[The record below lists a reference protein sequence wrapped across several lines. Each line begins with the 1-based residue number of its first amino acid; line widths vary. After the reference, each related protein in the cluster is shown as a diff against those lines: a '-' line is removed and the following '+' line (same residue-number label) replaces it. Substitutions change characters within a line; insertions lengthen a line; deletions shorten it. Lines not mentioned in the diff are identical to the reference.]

1 MLSKPHKAIPLL
13 LAALSLTACS
23 TQAPYQ
29 RPALALPAAW
39 ANAAPETRAGA
50 GAAASATP
58 TPDAGAD
65 NISWWTQLHDPA
77 INALNDAAYADQPT
91 LAQAVARIDEARAT
105 LGVNQAQQLPQARAT
120 GSATRASSQNI
131 ASVNPPYTLLSNS
144 ASIGPS
150 LSWELDLW
158 GRLRESTEAAR
169 RRLDARDADA
179 QGARLS
185 LAAQIADGVLTLRA
199 CNYSLQ
205 VRDEDIASRDME
217 LDLMRRRLAVGNV
230 APVDEANANS
240 NLANARTNR
249 ISQQEQCTRTIDAL
263 VALSGLDAAS
273 VHDWVARPLPRSASQ
288 TIAAADTVMLMPS
301 PPPYRAALP
310 ADVLLGHPNVI
321 SAERE
326 AAASWAEIG
335 VARADRLPQINLAAM
350 LTGQWLSAFGQSVHF
365 DTWSVGANLS
375 APLFDGGSG
384 AANVRGAEARYR
396 EAVANLRSSVRTTVQ
411 NIEDALAAQQSAEQ
425 RLVTSQQ
432 ATEAARFG
440 LRANEARWKAGAIS
454 RFELED
460 TRRLYNSAQ
469 ESAIA
474 AARDRAQ
481 AWVDLVRAS
490 GNYPKNY
497 NSGSALNN
505 DNADNADANRVAEIT
520 LRK

>member
-1 MLSKPHKAIPLL
+1 MVILSRAAL
-13 LAALSLTACS
+13 LASALWLAACS
-23 TQAPYQ
+23 TQPDYQ
-29 RPALALPAAW
+29 RPALALPASW
-39 ANAAPETRAGA
+39 ANA
-50 GAAASATP
+50 GAATPSDGSASTSNLN
-58 TPDAGAD
+58 T
-65 NISWWTQLHDPA
+65 SWWKQLHDPA
-77 INALNDAAYADQPT
+77 IDALIDAAYADQPT

-105 LGVNQAQQLPQARAT
+105 LGVNQAQQLPQARL
-120 GSATRASSQNI
+120 SASAARASSQNI
-131 ASVNPPYTLLSNS
+131 ASVNPPFTLLTNS

-150 LSWELDLW
+150 FSWELDLW
-158 GRLRESTEAAR
+158 GRLRESSEAAR

-199 CNYSLQ
+199 CNYSLRI
-205 VRDEDIASRDME
+205 RDADIASRDTE

-230 APVDEANANS
+230 APVDEANASS
-240 NLANARTNR
+240 NQANARTNR
-249 ISQQEQCTRTIDAL
+249 ISQQEQCTRTVDAL
-263 VALSGLDAAS
+263 VALSGLDAAG
-273 VHDWVARPLPRSASQ
+273 VREWVTRPLAYSQEPASST
-288 TIAAADTVMLMPS
+288 TIGTTDIDLLMPV
-301 PPPYRAALP
+301 PPPFQAALP
-310 ADVLLGHPNVI
+310 AKVLLGHPSII

-335 VARADRLPQINLAAM
+335 VARANRLPQINLAAM
-350 LTGQWLSAFGQSVHF
+350 LTGQWLSAFGQSAHF

-396 EAVANLRSSVRTTVQ
+396 QAVASLRSTLRTTVQ

-425 RLVTSQQ
+425 RVITSQQ
-432 ATEAARFG
+432 ATAAAHFG

-460 TRRLYNSAQ
+460 TRRLYNTAQ

-481 AWVDLVRAS
+481 AWVDLMRAS
-490 GNYPKNY
+490 GNA
-497 NSGSALNN
+497 SG
-505 DNADNADANRVAEIT
+505 DA
-520 LRK
+520 

>member
-1 MLSKPHKAIPLL
+1 MPSSQTSHLLQAIPLL
-13 LAALSLTACS
+13 LAALLLSACS

-39 ANAAPETRAGA
+39 ANTAPGTGA
-50 GAAASATP
+50 GADAAKAAAP
-58 TPDAGAD
+58 IPDAD
-65 NISWWTQLHDPA
+65 ISWWTQLHDPA
-77 INALNDAAYADQPT
+77 IDALTNAAYADQPT

-105 LGVNQAQQLPQARAT
+105 LGVNRAQQLPQARAT
-120 GSATRASSQNI
+120 GNVTRASSQNVT
-131 ASVNPPYTLLSNS
+131 SVNPPYTLLSNS

-169 RRLDARDADA
+169 RRLDARNADA
-179 QGARLS
+179 QGTRLS
-185 LAAQIADGVLTLRA
+185 LAAQIADDVLTLRA

-205 VRDEDIASRDME
+205 VRDDDIASRDTE

-230 APVDEANANS
+230 APVDEANASS

-249 ISQQEQCTRTIDAL
+249 ISQQERCTRTVDAL
-263 VALSGLDAAS
+263 VALGGLDAAS
-273 VHDWVARPLPRSASQ
+273 VREWIARPLPPAASQ
-288 TIAAADTVMLMPS
+288 TIGAADTTMLMPS
-301 PPPYRAALP
+301 PPPYQAALP
-310 ADVLLGHPNVI
+310 ADVLLGHPSVI

-335 VARADRLPQINLAAM
+335 VARANRLPQINLAAM
-350 LTGQWLSAFGQSVHF
+350 LTGQWLSAFGQSAHF

-384 AANVRGAEARYR
+384 AANVRGAEARYQQ
-396 EAVANLRSSVRTTVQ
+396 AVASLRSTVRTTVQ

-425 RLVTSQQ
+425 RLVTTQQ
-432 ATEAARFG
+432 ATAAARFG

-460 TRRLYNSAQ
+460 TRRVYNSAQ

-490 GNYPKNY
+490 GNYPNGSTS
-497 NSGSALNN
+497 SGSNSA
-505 DNADNADANRVAEIT
+505 ANADASRVAENT
-520 LRK
+520 SHQ

>member
-1 MLSKPHKAIPLL
+1 MFILSRAAL
-13 LAALSLTACS
+13 LAGVVCLAACS
-23 TQAPYQ
+23 TQPAYQ
-29 RPALALPAAW
+29 RPALTLPASW
-39 ANAAPETRAGA
+39 ANA
-50 GAAASATP
+50 GAAALPATATP
-58 TPDAGAD
+58 SDGSASTSNLNA
-65 NISWWTQLHDPA
+65 SWWRQLHDPA
-77 INALNDAAYADQPT
+77 IDALIDAAYADQPT

-105 LGVNQAQQLPQARAT
+105 LGVNQAQQLPQARLS
-120 GSATRASSQNI
+120 GSAARASSQNI
-131 ASVNPPYTLLSNS
+131 LSVNPPYTLLTNT

-150 LSWELDLW
+150 FSWELDLW
-158 GRLRESTEAAR
+158 GRLRESSEAAR

-185 LAAQIADGVLTLRA
+185 LAAQIADDVLALRA

-205 VRDEDIASRDME
+205 IRDQDIASRDTE
-217 LDLMRRRLAVGNV
+217 LDLTRRRLAVGNV
-230 APVDEANANS
+230 APVDEANASS
-240 NLANARTNR
+240 NQAIARTNR
-249 ISQQEQCTRTIDAL
+249 ISQQEQCTRTVDAL
-263 VALSGLDAAS
+263 VALSGLDAAG
-273 VHDWVARPLPRSASQ
+273 VREWVARPLAVSQAPQEPASSKA
-288 TIAAADTVMLMPS
+288 IDTTDIDLLMPV
-301 PPPYRAALP
+301 PPPFQPALP
-310 ADVLLGHPNVI
+310 ANVLLSNPSVI

-335 VARADRLPQINLAAM
+335 VARANRLPQINLAAM
-350 LTGQWLSAFGQSVHF
+350 LTGQWLSAFGQSAHF

-396 EAVANLRSSVRTTVQ
+396 QAVASLRSTLRTTVQ

-425 RLVTSQQ
+425 RVTTSQQ
-432 ATEAARFG
+432 ATAAARFG

-460 TRRLYNSAQ
+460 TRRLYNNAQ

-490 GNYPKNY
+490 GN
-497 NSGSALNN
+497 A
-505 DNADNADANRVAEIT
+505 
-520 LRK
+520 

>member
-1 MLSKPHKAIPLL
+1 MFILNRTAL
-13 LAALSLTACS
+13 LASVACLAACS
-23 TQAPYQ
+23 TQAAYQ
-29 RPALALPAAW
+29 RPALTLPASW
-39 ANAAPETRAGA
+39 ANAA
-50 GAAASATP
+50 ATP
-58 TPDAGAD
+58 SDDSASTSNA
-65 NISWWTQLHDPA
+65 SWWRQLHDPA
-77 INALNDAAYADQPT
+77 IDALIDAAYADQPT

-105 LGVNQAQQLPQARAT
+105 LGVNQAQQLPQARLS

-131 ASVNPPYTLLSNS
+131 ASVNPPYTLLTNS

-150 LSWELDLW
+150 FSWELDLW
-158 GRLRESTEAAR
+158 GRLRESSEAAR

-185 LAAQIADGVLTLRA
+185 LAAQIADGVLALRA

-205 VRDEDIASRDME
+205 VRDEDIAARDIE

-230 APVDEANANS
+230 APVDAANASS
-240 NLANARTNR
+240 NQANARTNR
-249 ISQQEQCTRTIDAL
+249 ISQQEQCTRTVDAL

-273 VHDWVARPLPRSASQ
+273 VREWVARPLSPLSSSQGPASPKAIDATESA
-288 TIAAADTVMLMPS
+288 MLIPS
-301 PPPYRAALP
+301 PPPFQPALP
-310 ADVLLGHPNVI
+310 ANVLLGHPSVI

-335 VARADRLPQINLAAM
+335 VARANRLPQINLAAM
-350 LTGQWLSAFGQSVHF
+350 LTGQWLSAFGQSAHF

-396 EAVANLRSSVRTTVQ
+396 QAVANLRSTLRTTVQ

-425 RLVTSQQ
+425 RVVTSQQ
-432 ATEAARFG
+432 ATDAARFG
-440 LRANEARWKAGAIS
+440 LRANEARWRAGAIS

-460 TRRLYNSAQ
+460 TRRLFNNAQ

-474 AARDRAQ
+474 AARDRAE

-490 GNYPKNY
+490 GNYT
-497 NSGSALNN
+497 
-505 DNADNADANRVAEIT
+505 DQRNASEAIIS
-520 LRK
+520 LKP

>member
-1 MLSKPHKAIPLL
+1 MFILNRAAL
-13 LAALSLTACS
+13 LASVVWLAACS
-23 TQAPYQ
+23 TQPAYQ
-29 RPALALPAAW
+29 RPALTLPASW
-39 ANAAPETRAGA
+39 ANAA
-50 GAAASATP
+50 ATP
-58 TPDAGAD
+58 SDGSASTS
-65 NISWWTQLHDPA
+65 NTSWWRQLHDPA
-77 INALNDAAYADQPT
+77 IDALIDAAYADQPT

-105 LGVNQAQQLPQARAT
+105 LGVNQAQQLPQARLS
-120 GSATRASSQNI
+120 GSAARASSQNI
-131 ASVNPPYTLLSNS
+131 ASVNPPYTLLTNS

-150 LSWELDLW
+150 FSWELDLW
-158 GRLRESTEAAR
+158 GRLRESSEAAR

-185 LAAQIADGVLTLRA
+185 LAAQIADGVLALRA

-205 VRDEDIASRDME
+205 IRDADIASRDTE
-217 LDLMRRRLAVGNV
+217 LDLMHRRLAVGNV
-230 APVDEANANS
+230 APVDTANASS
-240 NLANARTNR
+240 NQAIARTNR

-273 VHDWVARPLPRSASQ
+273 VREWVARPLPPTSSKAIGVSD
-288 TIAAADTVMLMPS
+288 IDLLMPS
-301 PPPYRAALP
+301 PPLFQPALP
-310 ADVLLGHPNVI
+310 ANVLLGHPSVI

-335 VARADRLPQINLAAM
+335 VARANRLPQIDLAAM

-384 AANVRGAEARYR
+384 VANVRGAEARYR
-396 EAVANLRSSVRTTVQ
+396 QAVAGLRSTLRTTVQ

-425 RLVTSQQ
+425 RVVTSQQ
-432 ATEAARFG
+432 ATAAAHFG
-440 LRANEARWKAGAIS
+440 LLANEARWQAGAIS

-460 TRRLYNSAQ
+460 TRRLFNNAQ

-490 GNYPKNY
+490 GNYTDQRHA
-497 NSGSALNN
+497 SEAVIGLS
-505 DNADNADANRVAEIT
+505 R
-520 LRK
+520 